1 MKNERKIYNQ
11 GRESKEPDNRIG
23 TMRKTRKTRKMRKNT
38 KTSARRS
45 RKGEELL
52 KFLNSL

>member
-23 TMRKTRKTRKMRKNT
+23 TMRKTRKMRKNT